1 MLRQVRL
8 TQYEYRVHTSFFKA
22 SLFKPNWLSG
32 FKTSLAA
39 SILLLVIIL
48 SLPASANTPLLQD
61 PRFASVNSDTGLNQ
75 NTINDLLIDKQGF
88 LWIATGEGLSRFDG
102 NELINIHGDT
112 GALTNN
118 PVNALFEDNQG
129 KLWLSLA
136 GQGVFIYDKYS
147 GQLSELPKQHY
158 TRTQQW
164 IQGAETISWLNEQD
178 IVIAY
183 HEKVV
188 AYDKQSFQARTVFEL
203 SKDDIEN
210 ERWIRDI
217 LVEQNVLFVATSQ
230 GLTGVDLENNSY
242 KEIDFIQGIQATNS
256 VTLDTKSLLR
266 HKQDTLLI
274 GTIAGF
280 YKIPLGA
287 LSKHVSQA
295 WALPKSVMLDPT
307 RNIWSMTPSVN
318 NNTYVGTDI
327 GVFELDSEGN
337 FIFLFEP
344 KTQDM
349 EISDKRVRSMVS
361 DSDGNLWF
369 GTEYSGA
376 LFWNRSSLIFHNM
389 YNRADTT
396 PSLKLSD
403 NNILTIH
410 QKNPET
416 LWLGT
421 NNGLTKLSLLD
432 GSTQRY
438 LMQDYVAS
446 MYSDSNISQ
455 ILSVDDESLWLM
467 TGETLRKFSL
477 ESESFVDLPPNP
489 NQSDNW
495 QGQYMWGM
503 AKQNNQFIWGL
514 FDKGF
519 YKIDTQTGFGQAYLV
534 SKDDFPFSGMLS
546 IIKYDKKSKKIIIS
560 AYGSVIG
567 LHVDSGEFD
576 VIHTV
581 ASDTFQTLVLPQ
593 SYLRDRSNNIW
604 VSYPGK
610 GLFKLDGETYE
621 ELHHYTTSENLPS
634 NLIYELTQD
643 DIGNIWFSSHS
654 GIHMMDKETSV
665 VASFSN
671 MHGLSS
677 SEFNAGASEILSDG
691 RFAFGGTRGVTMFL
705 ASKAREIQQNTAN
718 SPFITEL
725 RLASQNL
732 AKPIYASTQE
742 SIELKHS
749 DYGLKVYF
757 STLDY
762 ASMNGARYVF
772 ELTSDSNSIKYPPT
786 KNSFLHLPT
795 LSPGQYTLTA
805 YSLTGRYKDEK
816 SSKLKINVRYAPW
829 LSPFAYLM
837 YLVLFVLIVG
847 SYLYKRYLYQQTLAS
862 ANRKITVYNSRL
874 TSALKASQSDIWEWS
889 SDNNLMDSPRLHQEL
904 GYETDNQRLSFEKH
918 VSLIHESDRLQYLNA
933 WRHFISGKTEYF
945 DLTYRMLS
953 TNGIYTWFRDAGSIN
968 SKTNEN
974 NITVTGTYTN
984 VTETIASKERL
995 KLFGDAF
1002 EHTRDWVLIFDRDR
1016 IPVAANSSFLSAFR
1030 INEKARLKAALN
1042 RIFDDQIDLYN
1053 NLFTRLLT
1061 LKPGDNFKT
1070 EISLTLN
1077 ERKVTIITD
1086 INTIVQEDMQNEIQ
1100 HYLVIM
1106 TDITE
1111 QKEAQYALQK
1121 LANYDVLT
1129 GLINRTLLVDRLE
1142 QCIKAAKRHDY
1153 QIALLFIDLDR
1164 FKPINDTFGH
1174 EAGDIV
1180 LVEVSNRLRDRFR
1193 EQDSVARLGGDEFV
1207 VVLEEIEAIDS
1218 VNKIVAALL
1227 IDLERAIPVLNQ
1239 TISISASIGIA
1250 LFPDDGLDAELLLRN
1265 ADVAM
1270 YNAKQTGKNRFQH
1283 YTESMNLK
1291 VQKDMLLQNKVKVA
1305 VVRQEFE
1312 NYYQPIVDML
1322 ENKTA
1327 GFEMLMRWNS
1337 DGELIPPDVFIPITE
1352 QLGLIKELTM
1362 HAIERVVEDLSVWY
1376 ANGFNGYVAVNLS
1389 AVQFSTRPDF
1399 ERILRLLS
1407 RKSLPTSCLRFEITE
1422 GLLIDDNSNTIDYM
1436 QEMRQL
1442 GFKISLDDFGTGY
1455 SSLKYLKDFPIDIVK
1470 IDKSFVDEIGLDDGT
1485 ESIIKSTLIMTE
1497 MLQIDTVAEGI
1508 ETQKQL
1514 DYFIQT
1520 KCRYLQGYFFSKPVS
1535 AAVSSEFLFEKWLGD
1550 APLLTDISSDINSA
1564 S

>member
-1 MLRQVRL
+1 MV
-8 TQYEYRVHTSFFKA
+8 
-22 SLFKPNWLSG
+22 
-32 FKTSLAA
+32 
-39 SILLLVIIL
+39 L

-75 NTINDLLIDKQGF
+75 NTINDLLLDKQGF

-102 NELINIHGDT
+102 NELITVHGDT

-118 PVNALFEDNQG
+118 PVKTLFEDDQG
-129 KLWLSLA
+129 NIWLSSA
-136 GQGVFIYDKYS
+136 GHGIFIFNKYS
-147 GQLSELPKQHY
+147 DQLRELPKQNY
-158 TRTQQW
+158 TLTQQW
-164 IQGAETISWLNEQD
+164 IQDAETISSLNERE
-178 IVIAY
+178 VVVAY
-183 HEKVV
+183 HEKVIS
-188 AYDKQSFQARTVFEL
+188 YNKQSLQARTLFQL
-203 SKDDIEN
+203 SQDDIES

-217 LVEQNVLFVATSQ
+217 LVEQNVLYIATNQ
-230 GLTGVDLENNSY
+230 GLIGVDLESNSY
-242 KEIDFIQGIQATNS
+242 KDIDFIQGLQAANS
-256 VTLDTKSLLR
+256 VTLDTKSLIR
-266 HKQDTLLI
+266 HQQDTLLI

-287 LSKHVSQA
+287 LSKHVSQN
-295 WALPKSVMLDPT
+295 WTLPNSVMLDPT
-307 RNIWSMTPSVN
+307 RNIWSMTTAVD

-327 GVFELDSEGN
+327 GVFELDSAGN
-337 FIFLFEP
+337 FSFLFEP
-344 KTQDM
+344 KVQDM

-361 DSDGNLWF
+361 DIDGNLWF

-376 LFWNRSSLIFHNM
+376 LFWNRSSLIFKNM
-389 YNRADTT
+389 YNRANTAD
-396 PSLKLSD
+396 SLKLSD
-403 NNILTIH
+403 NNVLTIH

-421 NNGLTKLSLLD
+421 NNGMTKLSLLD
-432 GSTQRY
+432 GSTQQY
-438 LMQDYVAS
+438 LTQDYVAS
-446 MYSDSNISQ
+446 LYSDSNISK
-455 ILSVDDESLWLM
+455 ILSVDDKSLWLM

-477 ESESFVDLPPNP
+477 ESESFVELPPNP
-489 NQSDNW
+489 NQPDNW

-503 AKQNNQFIWGL
+503 AKQDNQFIWGL

-519 YKIDTQTGFGQAYLV
+519 YKIDTQTGFGKAYPV
-534 SKDDFPFSGMLS
+534 GDDDFPLSGMLS
-546 IIKYDKKSKKIIIS
+546 VIKYDKKSRKVIIS
-560 AYGSVIG
+560 AYGSIIG
-567 LHVDSGEFD
+567 LQVDTGEFD

-581 ASDTFQTLVLPQ
+581 VSDTFQTLVLPQ
-593 SYLRDRSNNIW
+593 SYLRDRNNNIW

-610 GLFKLDGETYE
+610 GLFKLDGESYE

-643 DIGNIWFSSHS
+643 EMGNIWFSSHS
-654 GIHMMDKETSV
+654 GIHMMDTETSV
-665 VASFSN
+665 VVSFSN

-691 RFAFGGTRGVTMFL
+691 RFAFGGTRGVTIFS
-705 ASKAREIQQNTAN
+705 AANAREIHQNASKN
-718 SPFITEL
+718 PFITEL

-732 AKPIYASTQE
+732 AMPIYASNQE
-742 SIELKHS
+742 SIELAHN

-762 ASMNGARYVF
+762 ASMNGNRYVF
-772 ELTSDSNSIKYPPT
+772 ELTSDSNTIKYPPT
-786 KNSFLHLPT
+786 KNSFVHLPSLNPGHYT
-795 LSPGQYTLTA
+795 LSA
-805 YSLTGRYKDEK
+805 YSLTGQFDNEQAT
-816 SSKLKINVRYAPW
+816 KLNIIVKHAPW
-829 LSPFAYLM
+829 LSPVAYTV
-837 YLVLFVLIVG
+837 YIILFLLIGG
-847 SYLYKRYLYQQTLAS
+847 SYLYKRYRYQQTLAS
-862 ANRKITVYNSRL
+862 ANQQITVYNSRL

-889 SDNNLMDSPRLHQEL
+889 SDSNLMDSPRLHQEL
-904 GYETDNQRLSFEKH
+904 GYDTGKQSLSFENH
-918 VSLIHESDRLQYLNA
+918 VSLIHEADRLQYLNA
-933 WRHFISGKTEYF
+933 WRQFIRGNTEQF

-953 TNGIYTWFRDAGSIN
+953 SNGAYTWFRDAGSIN
-968 SKTNEN
+968 SKTEEN
-974 NITVTGTYTN
+974 DVVVTGTYTN
-984 VTETIASKERL
+984 VTEAIASKERL
-995 KLFGDAF
+995 KLFGGAF
-1002 EHTRDWVLIFDRDR
+1002 EHTRDWVLIFDKERV
-1016 IPVAANSSFLSAFR
+1016 PVAANSSFLNAFH
-1030 INEKARLKAALN
+1030 IHESVPLNTALS

-1053 NLFTRLLT
+1053 NLFTRLIT
-1061 LKPGDNFKT
+1061 LKPGDNYKT
-1070 EISLTLN
+1070 EITLTLN
-1077 ERKVTIITD
+1077 GRKVTIITD
-1086 INTIVQEDMQNEIQ
+1086 INTIVQEDKQNEIQ

-1142 QCIKAAKRHDY
+1142 QSIKSAKRHDAR
-1153 QIALLFIDLDR
+1153 IALLFIDLDR

-1180 LVEVSNRLRDRFR
+1180 LVEVSNRLRARFR

-1207 VVLEEIEAIDS
+1207 VVLEEIDAIDS
-1218 VNKIVAALL
+1218 VNKIVAELL
-1227 IDLERAIPVLNQ
+1227 IDLERAIPVINQ
-1239 TISISASIGIA
+1239 TISISASIGIT

-1312 NYYQPIVDML
+1312 NYYQPIIDTF
-1322 ENKTA
+1322 ENNTA

-1337 DGELIPPDVFIPITE
+1337 DGEFIPPDVFIPITE

-1362 HAIERVVEDLSVWY
+1362 HAIERAVEDLSVWY
-1376 ANGFNGYVAVNLS
+1376 ANGFDGYVAINLS
-1389 AVQFSTRPDF
+1389 AKQFSTRPDF
-1399 ERILRLLS
+1399 ERILRMLS

-1455 SSLKYLKDFPIDIVK
+1455 SSLKYLKDFPIDVVK

-1508 ETQKQL
+1508 ETQRQL
-1514 DYFIQT
+1514 DYFIAT
-1520 KCRYLQGYFFSKPVS
+1520 KCRYLQGYFFSKPVN
-1535 AAVSSEFLFEKWLGD
+1535 AAISGEFLFEKWL
-1550 APLLTDISSDINSA
+1550 SDPSVLSNTSNNLNSA